1 MNIDSNGALRSVNAN
16 IRHLLSTM
24 QSNMN
29 RSDWQ
34 TVAANYREIA
44 SLAISAAAS
53 ADRRDDEQIASA
65 SADTNTNSEG
75 E

>member
-1 MNIDSNGALRSVNAN
+1 
-16 IRHLLSTM
+16 M

-65 SADTNTNSEG
+65 SADTNTNKQRG
-75 E
+75 MK

>member
-1 MNIDSNGALRSVNAN
+1 VNIDSNGALRSVNAN

-34 TVAANYREIA
+34 TVAETYRDIA
-44 SLAISAAAS
+44 SLATSAAES
-53 ADRRDDEQIASA
+53 AERRDQQIASA

>member
-1 MNIDSNGALRSVNAN
+1 VNIDSNGALRSVNAN
-16 IRHLLSTM
+16 IKHLLSTM

-29 RSDWQ
+29 NSDWL

-65 SADTNTNSEG
+65 TADTNNNSKG

>member
-16 IRHLLSTM
+16 IKHLLSTM

-29 RSDWQ
+29 SSDWL

-65 SADTNTNSEG
+65 TADTNNNNKG

>member
-16 IRHLLSTM
+16 IKHLLSTM

-29 RSDWQ
+29 NSDWL

-65 SADTNTNSEG
+65 TADTNNNSKG

>member
-16 IRHLLSTM
+16 IKHLLSTM

-29 RSDWQ
+29 NSDWQ
-34 TVAANYREIA
+34 TVAANYRDIA
-44 SLAISAAAS
+44 SLATSAAES
-53 ADRRDDEQIASA
+53 AERRDQQIASA
-65 SADTNTNSEG
+65 AADTNNNSKG